1 MVTLIN
7 KIHKFTTNLRG
18 ENIVKIKIIILL
30 MISLVN
36 IFSQNLYAQ
45 KSSVAKERESL
56 ESVNYVF
63 VLQIDAIS
71 NVTLT
76 VQDAGFNNIG
86 SISDTSSLTDFF
98 LLLNNSQKRKINP
111 NIIVKADPGLNFGS
125 VVDFLKKSRRL
136 SKNIKLE
143 TSKNLSDPFVF
154 IPQEPKNSS
163 IEALKPNPNTL
174 VVQITSDRKITL
186 NTEEQGNLYDISKLT
201 VFLTEIFQERE
212 DNGVYREGTNEV
224 EKTVYIKA
232 APSLQFSELILLV
245 NAIKQSGASPV
256 GLQIDD
262 LTPSELPLPPR
273 K

>member
-18 ENIVKIKIIILL
+18 KNIVKIKILILV
-30 MISLVN
+30 MISLAN

-45 KSSVAKERESL
+45 KSSVAKEKKSL
-56 ESVNYVF
+56 EAVNYVF
-63 VLQIDAIS
+63 VLQIDANS

-76 VQDAGFNNIG
+76 VQDVGYNNIG

-111 NIIVKADPGLNFGS
+111 DIIVKADPDLSFGS
-125 VVDFLKKSRRL
+125 VVDFLKKSRQV

-154 IPQEPKNSS
+154 IPQEPKNNPK
-163 IEALKPNPNTL
+163 EQLRPNPNTL

-186 NTEEQGNLYDISKLT
+186 NNEEQGNLYDTSKLT
-201 VFLTEIFQERE
+201 ALLTDIFQRRE
-212 DNGVYREGTNEV
+212 DNGVYREGTM
-224 EKTVYIKA
+224 K
-232 APSLQFSELILLV
+232 
-245 NAIKQSGASPV
+245 
-256 GLQIDD
+256 
-262 LTPSELPLPPR
+262 
-273 K
+273 